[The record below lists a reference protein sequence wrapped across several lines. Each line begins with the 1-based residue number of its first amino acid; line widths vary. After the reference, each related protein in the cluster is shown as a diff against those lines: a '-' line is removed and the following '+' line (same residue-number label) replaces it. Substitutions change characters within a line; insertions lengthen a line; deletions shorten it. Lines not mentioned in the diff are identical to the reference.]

1 MAAFL
6 VSLLALVLVMVAPAH
21 AGQALYNNGAG
32 FRYTRPMPNP
42 GQWYAP
48 PAARYAAPV
57 PRYYPGYL
65 QGYVRP
71 YRPNPAPFIAG
82 AILGAATQ
90 LIPVPVPRPVQGD
103 AIDQITDPIRR
114 DEVVEALER
123 LCEIEPQA
131 QICGKLQAPRQ

>member
-1 MAAFL
+1 VKPRTAVAIVDLALMAACF
-6 VSLLALVLVMVAPAH
+6 VSLLALVLVMAAPAH

-71 YRPNPAPFIAG
+71 YRPKSVG
-82 AILGAATQ
+82 TKSW
-90 LIPVPVPRPVQGD
+90 
-103 AIDQITDPIRR
+103 RR
-114 DEVVEALER
+114 WNGFVKSSRR
-123 LCEIEPQA
+123 LKYAVSYRRLVSRRTC
-131 QICGKLQAPRQ
+131 